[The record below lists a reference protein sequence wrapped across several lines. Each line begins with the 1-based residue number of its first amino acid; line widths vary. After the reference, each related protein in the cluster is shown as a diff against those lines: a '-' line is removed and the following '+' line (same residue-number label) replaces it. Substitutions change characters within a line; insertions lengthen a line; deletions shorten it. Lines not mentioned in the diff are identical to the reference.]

1 MIGGPIDGTDLVRRI
16 FSEKVRP
23 QSRLFRQLPFR
34 KAPPDRDFDAGW
46 GQAHASVSDR
56 SLNTRLGVMSRQVV
70 AWNPLNGGFAVDPEV
85 WTVVVVVVQ
94 KGFEGFPA
102 LV

>member
-1 MIGGPIDGTDLVRRI
+1 
-16 FSEKVRP
+16 
-23 QSRLFRQLPFR
+23 
-34 KAPPDRDFDAGW
+34 
-46 GQAHASVSDR
+46 
-56 SLNTRLGVMSRQVV
+56 MSRQVV